1 MVEHNLAKVGVASS
15 SLVFRSRSLREIWG
29 FFCIFAAKCKFE
41 TMRLLLCIVTMFM
54 MIPVASFAQKEG
66 EDKDWAL
73 YGRYS
78 GANDTIT
85 VAPTAVF
92 MGNSITQNW
101 FKYHPD
107 FFRNNNYAARGI
119 SGQTTYQMLAR
130 FHSDVVALKPEI
142 VVILSGINDIAR
154 NQGIISLENIMG
166 NIISMCDIAR
176 ANGIVPVLCSILPTD
191 SFSWRPD
198 LKPAPLVVEMNGLI
212 KGYADANG
220 LEYVDYYTSLA
231 DENGALKE
239 GLSPD
244 RCHPYPNVYTGM
256 EEKVMATINKVL
268 KVKNKTKHYKLIN
281 K

>member
-1 MVEHNLAKVGVASS
+1 MKHL
-15 SLVFRSRSLREIWG
+15 
-29 FFCIFAAKCKFE
+29 FCI
-41 TMRLLLCIVTMFM
+41 VM
-54 MIPVASFAQKEG
+54 MLSILPFASFAQKVG

-92 MGNSITQNW
+92 MGNSITENW
-101 FKYHPD
+101 LKYHPD
-107 FFRNNNYAARGI
+107 FFRKNNYAPRGI

-130 FHSDVVALKPEI
+130 FHSDVVALQPQV

-166 NIISMCDIAR
+166 NLISMCDIAR
-176 ANGIVPVLCSILPTD
+176 ANGIVPILCSLLPAHH
-191 SFSWRPD
+191 FSWRPD
-198 LKPAPLVVEMNGLI
+198 ISPAPLVVEMNKLI

-220 LEYVDYYTSLA
+220 FEYVDYYTSLA

-239 GLSPD
+239 GLAPD
-244 RCHPYPNVYTGM
+244 RCHPYPHVYEGM
-256 EEKVMATINKVL
+256 EEKIVAAINKVL
-268 KVKNKTKHYKLIN
+268 KVKNKSKHYKLIN

>member
-1 MVEHNLAKVGVASS
+1 MRILLYVVLMLCVSPL
-15 SLVFRSRSLREIWG
+15 SL
-29 FFCIFAAKCKFE
+29 
-41 TMRLLLCIVTMFM
+41 
-54 MIPVASFAQKEG
+54 FAQKAG
-66 EDKDWAL
+66 ADKDWAK

-85 VAPTAVF
+85 VAPAAVF
-92 MGNSITQNW
+92 MGNSITDNW
-101 FKYHPD
+101 HKYHPD

-130 FHSDVVALKPEI
+130 FHSDVVALNPKV

-166 NIISMCDIAR
+166 NLISMCDIAR
-176 ANGIVPVLCSILPTD
+176 ANGIVPILCSLLPTD
-191 SFSWRPD
+191 SFSWRKD
-198 LKPAPLVVEMNGLI
+198 LAPAPLVVEMNKLI

-220 LEYVDYYTSLA
+220 LVYVDYYTDMA
-231 DENGALKE
+231 DANGALKE

-244 RCHPYPNVYTGM
+244 RCHPYPDVYTGM
-256 EEKVMATINKVL
+256 EEKIVAAINKVL
-268 KVKNKTKHYKLIN
+268 KVKNKSKQYKLIT

>member
-15 SLVFRSRSLREIWG
+15 SLVFRSKSLREIWG
-29 FFCIFAAKCKFE
+29 FFCIFAAKSKPE
-41 TMRLLLCIVTMFM
+41 TMKHILYVVLMLVMV
-54 MIPVASFAQKEG
+54 PVASFAQKQG

-78 GANDTIT
+78 EANDTVT

-101 FKYHPD
+101 LKYHPD
-107 FFRNNNYAARGI
+107 FFKKNNYAARGI

-130 FHSDVVALKPEI
+130 FHSDVVALQPEV

-191 SFSWRPD
+191 RFSWRPD
-198 LKPAPLVVEMNGLI
+198 IKPAPIVVEMNGLI
-212 KGYADANG
+212 KEYADANG
-220 LEYVDYYTSLA
+220 FEYVDYYTSMA
-231 DENGALKE
+231 DENGALKD
-239 GLSPD
+239 GLAPD
-244 RCHPYPNVYTGM
+244 RCHPYPEVYDQM
-256 EEKVMATINKVL
+256 EEKVVSAINKVL
-268 KVKNKTKHYKLIN
+268 KVKNKYKHYKLI
-281 K
+281 KK

>member
-1 MVEHNLAKVGVASS
+1 
-15 SLVFRSRSLREIWG
+15 
-29 FFCIFAAKCKFE
+29 
-41 TMRLLLCIVTMFM
+41 MRLLLYIVTIFM
-54 MIPVASFAQKEG
+54 SVPVASFAQKEG
-66 EDKDWAL
+66 ADKDWAL

-101 FKYHPD
+101 FKCHPD
-107 FFRNNNYAARGI
+107 FFRKNNYAARGI

-130 FHSDVVALKPEI
+130 FHSDVVALQPQV

-176 ANGIVPVLCSILPTD
+176 ANGIVPVLCSLLPCD
-191 SFSWRPD
+191 YFVWRKD
-198 LKPAPLVVEMNGLI
+198 LAPAAEVVKLNGLI
-212 KGYADANG
+212 KEYADAKG
-220 LEYVDYYTSLA
+220 LEYVDYYTSMA
-231 DENGALKE
+231 DGNGAMKE
-239 GLSPD
+239 GLSDD
-244 RCHPYPNVYTGM
+244 RCHPLPHAYDSM
-256 EEKVMATINKVL
+256 EEKVVSSINKVL
-268 KVKNKTKHYKLIN
+268 KVKNKSKQYKLIN